1 MDRNNTPD
9 IWSDIQKTIKDSS
22 YPGTKTQPKDCYTV
36 VLLPKMETFDWNRYA
51 HKNPIC
57 PHLTFECIRR
67 IFGRKDHSC
76 LSAANKPKAVEVVLK
91 FVKLHDGFNFS
102 DREQVKSYFDH
113 YIDMDFMKYADRD
126 EPLMQETIDTIV
138 DAYNMTPDNFENPPD
153 ATIDRVVTAVVRQ
166 MKNDKTYKFNDSPE

>member
-1 MDRNNTPD
+1 
-9 IWSDIQKTIKDSS
+9 
-22 YPGTKTQPKDCYTV
+22 
-36 VLLPKMETFDWNRYA
+36 MEVFDWNRYG

-102 DREQVKSYFDH
+102 DREQISSYFDH
-113 YIDMDFMKYADRD
+113 YIDMDFMKYSDRPL
-126 EPLMQETIDTIV
+126 PLMDDTIDALV
-138 DAYNMTPDNFENPPD
+138 DAYNLTPPNFENPPD
-153 ATIDRVVTAVVRQ
+153 ATIEKVVAAVCKQ
-166 MKNDKTYKFNDSPE
+166 MKEDKTYNSVSPVNDKFFSEN